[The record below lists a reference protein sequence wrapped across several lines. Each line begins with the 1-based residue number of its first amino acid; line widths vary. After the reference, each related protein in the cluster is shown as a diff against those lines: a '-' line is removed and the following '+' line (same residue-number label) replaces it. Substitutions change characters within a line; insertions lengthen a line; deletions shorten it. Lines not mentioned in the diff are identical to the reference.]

1 MNSCHRIII
10 SPMSLLYNRFD
21 FASEN
26 SIEKYILLP
35 VPAQRCNIYNWN
47 TFNWNWCSKH
57 LRLFYLF
64 IIYPMV
70 YVYKLW
76 FAALWWTLYSG
87 LLFVSVVQCNVL
99 FIEIKYM
106 CFILYEN
113 IDQILPKI
121 LHGPMHYTIGV
132 TCVYNGH
139 MFYTLL

>member
-1 MNSCHRIII
+1 
-10 SPMSLLYNRFD
+10 MSLLYNRFD